1 MAAPIIAARAEDS
14 ELWDVEGRRYI
25 DFGGGI
31 AVLNTGHRHPAVM
44 KRVQEQL
51 DAFTHTCFMVTPY
64 APFIE
69 LAEKL
74 NAIAPI
80 SGDKKSLFVTTGAE
94 AVENAIKIARAYT
107 GRSDVICF
115 QGGFHGRTTL
125 TMAMTGKVVPYKT
138 KFGPLPGGVW
148 HVPFPVAHKGVTR
161 RGHDPCHR
169 MAVQG
174 RRRAVARRGHR
185 HRAGAG
191 RRRLLCRAQG
201 TDEGACARSATI
213 MASCSSPMRSSRASG
228 APANGSPWS
237 IWASSPIS

>member
-1 MAAPIIAARAEDS
+1 M
-14 ELWDVEGRRYI
+14 
-25 DFGGGI
+25 
-31 AVLNTGHRHPAVM
+31 LNTGHRHPAVM

-80 SGDKKSLFVTTGAE
+80 SGEKKSLFVTTGAE
-94 AVENAIKIARAYT
+94 AVENAVKIARAYT

-115 QGGFHGRTTL
+115 QGGFHGRTLL

-138 KFGPLPGGVW
+138 KFGPFPGGVW

-161 RGHDPCHR
+161 RGHDACHR

-174 RRRAVARRGHR
+174 RCRARRASPPSSSSR
-185 HRAGAG
+185 
-191 RRRLLCRAQG
+191 CRAR
-201 TDEGACARSATI
+201 A
-213 MASCSSPMRSSRASG
+213 ASMSR
-228 APANGSPWS
+228 PRN
-237 IWASSPIS
+237 